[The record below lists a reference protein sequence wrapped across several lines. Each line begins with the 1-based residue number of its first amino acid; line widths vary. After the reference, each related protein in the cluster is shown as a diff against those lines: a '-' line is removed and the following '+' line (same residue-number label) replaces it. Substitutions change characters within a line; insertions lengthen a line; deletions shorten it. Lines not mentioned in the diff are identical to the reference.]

1 MTKKIFRSICLVAL
15 AVLIASVVL
24 IMGVLYGYFTDMQH
38 DQLRMQTELA
48 AQGVNH
54 EGTAYFDPELDHL
67 SQYYQISP
75 GQRAYFILE
84 DDKGQV
90 AGGVGLAEFG
100 GIEKCAELQKLYLA
114 DAWKGRGYGKRLV
127 ETVLGFARS
136 AGYERVYLETHT
148 NLQTALCLYE
158 KFGFRQI
165 ERPKAAVHSTMDRF
179 YLKELREERMK

>member
-1 MTKKIFRSICLVAL
+1 MDREQMIIRRIRPCDDPA
-15 AVLIASVVL
+15 IAAIIRANL
-24 IMGVLYGYFTDMQH
+24 ERAHLDIP
-38 DQLRMQTELA
+38 
-48 AQGVNH
+48 
-54 EGTAYFDPELDHL
+54 GTAYFDPELDHL

-114 DAWKGRGYGKRLV
+114 DAWKGRGYGKRLM

-148 NLQTALCLYE
+148 NLQMALCLYE

-179 YLKELREERMK
+179 YLKELREEKMK

>member
-1 MTKKIFRSICLVAL
+1 M
-15 AVLIASVVL
+15 
-24 IMGVLYGYFTDMQH
+24 
-38 DQLRMQTELA
+38 
-48 AQGVNH
+48 
-54 EGTAYFDPELDHL
+54 
-67 SQYYQISP
+67 
-75 GQRAYFILE
+75 
-84 DDKGQV
+84 
-90 AGGVGLAEFG
+90 
-100 GIEKCAELQKLYLA
+100 ELQKLYLA
-114 DAWKGRGYGKRLV
+114 DAWKGRGYGKRLM